1 MYGSFC
7 LPPFDDPLLWPTKAK
22 TGYAVFMVG
31 EAEMMSTTDLSSRS
45 SRLSLLNLVLC
56 HSYVGCVLPSILNRP
71 RGHYSTTSIVSYR
84 KLRDLTL
91 RMPDHIIALFD
102 LLHFLLRCRLS
113 IGRRRA

>member
-1 MYGSFC
+1 MVAFVYH
-7 LPPFDDPLLWPTKAK
+7 DPLRWPTNAN

-31 EAEMMSTTDLSSRS
+31 EGEKMSTDLST
-45 SRLSLLNLVLC
+45 RLSLLNLVLC

-71 RGHYSTTSIVSYR
+71 RGHYSTTSTLSYR
-84 KLRDLTL
+84 KLLGLTL

-102 LLHFLLRCRLS
+102 LLHFLLRCRQG